1 MTVIVNKILPV
12 VSKIIP
18 VIVAVTDNNI
28 IFIEIYLVEENNSNA
43 LYTKYPDTAIKAT
56 PGIP

>member
-1 MTVIVNKILPV
+1 MTAIVNKILPV

-18 VIVAVTDNNI
+18 IIVVVTDNNI
-28 IFIEIYLVEENNSNA
+28 IFIEIYLVAENNSNA
-43 LYTKYPDTAIKAT
+43 LWTKYPDKVNKAT